1 MQYKETYYMMH
12 VLLDS
17 PGAFSKNISTNKKK
31 LLVLQPNKDKQY
43 RATCSVPQIN
53 KSTYQLRTL
62 LSN

>member
-1 MQYKETYYMMH
+1 MMH

-17 PGAFSKNISTNKKK
+17 PGAFSKNISTNKKN

-53 KSTYQLRTL
+53 KSTYQLRT
-62 LSN
+62 